1 MYKLVDTYHIANF
14 RPSGIHTFAFWT
26 RLVFP
31 IDRMVDFGWYSMC
44 ILVLSIPTS
53 QRVKQSLGP
62 SLTLS
67 SLFGKLV
74 TLRPRAN
81 LIISRPT
88 RRISIEN
95 SSETDI
101 ALNPVLAS
109 SIFGGETSFA
119 LAENLVHLLERAALR
134 LGNLRNLLALL
145 RIVGVGFCP
154 WLTRKY
160 TQATPM
166 QVTMPKKIC
175 GGVSPCV
182 INNWMWSMVL
192 NLQMLRTGMFR

>member
-1 MYKLVDTYHIANF
+1 M
-14 RPSGIHTFAFWT
+14 S
-26 RLVFP
+26 
-31 IDRMVDFGWYSMC
+31 
-44 ILVLSIPTS
+44 ILVLSRPAF

-67 SLFGKLV
+67 SLLGKLM

-81 LIISRPT
+81 LVVSRPT
-88 RRISIEN
+88 SRISIEN
-95 SSETDI
+95 SSETDV

-119 LAENLVHLLERAALR
+119 LAENLVHLLERAALG

-145 RIVGVGFCP
+145 RIVGVCFRP

-175 GGVSPCV
+175 GGVSPCM
-182 INNWMWSMVL
+182 INNWVWSTVL
-192 NLQMLRTGMFR
+192 NLRMLRTGMFR